1 MTVATLPGP
10 VAAYFAATNA
20 FDIDAL
26 MATFAPDALV
36 NDHRDEFIGRDAIR
50 AWAQREI
57 IGDRVTMEV
66 TEATQRGNAVT
77 VSAVVRGN
85 FDKTGLPD
93 PLVLTSYFSVNGDR
107 IVQLVI
113 VFNKS
118 AMNASVGKESPAL

>member
-1 MTVATLPGP
+1 MASATLPQP
-10 VAAYFAATNA
+10 VAAYVAATNA
-20 FDIDAL
+20 FDIDAV
-26 MATFAPDALV
+26 MACFAEDALV
-36 NDHRDEFIGRDAIR
+36 NDHRDEFVGREAIR

-66 TEATQRGNAVT
+66 VEATRRADSAT
-77 VSAVVRGN
+77 VKAIIRGN

-93 PLVLTSYFSVNGDR
+93 PLLLSFYFSFSGER

-118 AMNASVGKESPAL
+118 AG

>member
-1 MTVATLPGP
+1 MTFSALPRP

-36 NDHRDEFIGRDAIR
+36 NDHRDEFVGGDAIR
-50 AWAQREI
+50 AWAEREI

-66 TEATQRGNAVT
+66 TEAAQRGNAVA

-93 PLVLTSYFSVNGDR
+93 RVVLTSYFTVSGDR

-118 AMNASVGKESPAL
+118 AMAASD